1 LQDALVFQSSGIH
14 EALKQ
19 SAANCDVERIR
30 FPSSIKL
37 EEESVAI
44 VAGVDFGTLS
54 VRVTLLDS
62 ARGRLGTAS
71 AEYPLARKR
80 DDPDYAT
87 QSHADQM
94 SALVRAMRI
103 VLEENHVS
111 GEDIAAIA
119 LDTTGSSVIPVDAKM
134 QPLDDYYLWCDHRAH
149 EESRRITE
157 LALAE
162 DLEAIHWCGDV
173 YSHEWGF
180 AKLLHW
186 LRHNPEKRER
196 FATALEHCDMVAA
209 TLTGV
214 TDPAKVKR
222 SICAMG
228 HKWMWNPKWGGLPPQ
243 TFLSKVDPLL
253 DDIRAKIGGDYL
265 TSDSVA
271 GTLSEKWAAEMGLRP
286 GIPIP
291 VGAFDAHWDAIGAG
305 CREGDVVNVVGTST
319 CIIAMAKKTELVPGV
334 CGVVPGSVHPAYT
347 GIEAGLSATGDIF
360 EAIARRAGVGVRELA
375 NGLGDYRA
383 GQTGLLRLTWDNG
396 DRTVLVNPELG
407 GVTFGWNLLHTAQDE
422 LFAAIEGTAFHT
434 RIILERMAEHGVPV
448 ERVINAG
455 GIPQS
460 NAVLNQTYADVLGK
474 PVLVPDGTPTSLGS
488 GIFALMAAGSFNTIE
503 EAQKAVCLSYRSFE
517 PQAKSVAVYN
527 QLYPLYRKAYFALG
541 QPDAAATPLGM
552 LLPELR
558 RIAAAARA

>member
-1 LQDALVFQSSGIH
+1 VRAGALGIIDVAKQNAGSSV
-14 EALKQ
+14 L
-19 SAANCDVERIR
+19 ERIR
-30 FPSSIKL
+30 FPKKL

-62 ARGRLGTAS
+62 VRGRLGTAS
-71 AEYPLARKR
+71 AEYPLKRKR

-87 QSHADQM
+87 QSHIDQM
-94 SALVRAMRI
+94 QALVRAMRL
-103 VLEENHVS
+103 VLEENDVN
-111 GEDIAAIA
+111 GQDVAAIA
-119 LDTTGSSVIPVDAKM
+119 LDTTGSSVIPVDAAM

-149 EESRRITE
+149 DEARQITE

-243 TFLSKVDPLL
+243 SFLSKVDPLF
-253 DDIRAKIGGDYL
+253 DGIRDRIGGEYL

-271 GTLSEKWAAEMGLRP
+271 GTLSEKWAAEMGLQA

-334 CGVVPGSVHPAYT
+334 CGVVPGSVHPGYT

-360 EAIARRAGVGVRELA
+360 EAIARRAGVTVRELA
-375 NGLGDYRA
+375 KGLENYRA
-383 GQTGLLRLTWDNG
+383 GQTGLLRLSWDNG

-407 GVTFGWNLLHTAQDE
+407 GVTFGWNLLHAAQDE

-460 NAVLNQTYADVLGK
+460 NAVLNQIYADVLGK

-488 GIFALMAAGSFNTIE
+488 GIFALMAAGALKTIE
-503 EAQKAVCLSYRSFE
+503 EAQKNVCLPYRSYE
-517 PQAKSVAVYN
+517 PQAKSVAVYDE
-527 QLYPLYRKAYFALG
+527 LYRLYRKAYFALG
-541 QPDAAATPLGM
+541 QPDAAVTPLGM